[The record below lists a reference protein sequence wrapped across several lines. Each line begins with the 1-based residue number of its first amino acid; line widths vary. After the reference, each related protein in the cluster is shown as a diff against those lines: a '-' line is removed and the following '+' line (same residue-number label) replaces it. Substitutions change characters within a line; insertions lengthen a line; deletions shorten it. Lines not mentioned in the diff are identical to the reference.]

1 VTARAPAEP
10 APPDLA
16 GTPLAAPASGEP
28 RPTGRRAPW
37 WLWVLAVGV
46 LVPVV
51 VPVAALFI
59 RTFSAADTAAKV
71 IFSPRTLEL
80 VIRSAVLTV
89 LVTATATAI
98 GIAVA
103 WLTTR
108 SDLRGRRT
116 WAVLAT
122 MPLVIPSYV
131 LALAFLAAGGPRG
144 IIADLTPIAFPTPVG
159 LPGAWLALT
168 LSTYP
173 FVLLTA
179 AAALQRVDPA
189 LEEAARGLGASN
201 WRVFRTITLPQL
213 RPAIGAGALL
223 VALYT
228 LSDFGAVS
236 LLRFD
241 SFTRVIYAQYQGR
254 IDRTPAAVL
263 SVVLILI
270 ALVIIWGEGRTRG
283 RAVYHGRGL
292 LQTPKPHRLSRRGR
306 IVAIGFLGSVVAA
319 GLILPIGVLVAW
331 VVRASLAGE
340 QTRIAWNAAVGSL
353 VGSSLAALLA
363 MAAAIPIVIL
373 AVRHRDRASTALDR
387 GVYVVFSLPH
397 ITVALA
403 VVVFAVRYLGPLYQ
417 SFALLVIVYATIFLA
432 QATGSARASLL
443 QVNPHLEEAA
453 RSLGKTPFRTIT
465 GVTIPLMW
473 KGLLAGGALVF
484 LTTMKE
490 LPATLLLRPTGYDTL
505 AVRIWSAAEDLFY
518 GRAAASALL
527 LLAISAVPM
536 YFLVVRPKD
545 PTS

>member
-1 VTARAPAEP
+1 
-10 APPDLA
+10 
-16 GTPLAAPASGEP
+16 
-28 RPTGRRAPW
+28 
-37 WLWVLAVGV
+37 
-46 LVPVV
+46 
-51 VPVAALFI
+51 
-59 RTFSAADTAAKV
+59 
-71 IFSPRTLEL
+71 LEL
-80 VIRSAVLTV
+80 VIRSAILTGLV
-89 LVTATATAI
+89 TVTATTI

-103 WLTTR
+103 WITTR

-144 IIADLTPIAFPTPVG
+144 LVADLTPVAFPIPVG

-179 AAALQRVDPA
+179 AAALQRIDPA
-189 LEEAARGLGASN
+189 LEEAARGLGASS

-213 RPAIGAGALL
+213 RPAVGAGALL

-254 IDRTPAAVL
+254 LDRTPAAVL
-263 SVVLILI
+263 SVVLIVI
-270 ALVIIWGEGRTRG
+270 ALVIIWGEARTRG
-283 RAVYHGRGL
+283 RAVYHGRGV
-292 LQTPKPHRLSRRGR
+292 QQAPKPHHLHGKARTG
-306 IVAIGFLGSVVAA
+306 AIAFLGAIVTV
-319 GLILPIGVLVAW
+319 GLILPIGVLVVW
-331 VVRASLAGE
+331 VVRAAISGD
-340 QTRIAWNAAVGSL
+340 QIRIAWNAAAGSL
-353 VGSSLAALLA
+353 VGSSLAAILA
-363 MAAAIPIVIL
+363 MVAAIPIVIL

-387 GVYVVFSLPH
+387 SVYVVFSLPH

-403 VVVFAVRYLGPLYQ
+403 VLFFAVRYLGPLYQ
-417 SFALLVIVYATIFLA
+417 SLTLLVVVYATIFLA
-432 QATGSARASLL
+432 QATGAARASLL

-453 RSLGKTPFRTIT
+453 RSLGKTPLRTIA

-473 KGLLAGGALVF
+473 RGLLAGGALVF

-490 LPATLLLRPTGYDTL
+490 LPATLLLRPTGFDTL
-505 AVRIWSAAEDLFY
+505 AVRIWSAAEELFY
-518 GRAAASALL
+518 GRAATSALL

-536 YFLVVRPKD
+536 YFLVVRSKD
-545 PTS
+545 ATA